1 MIKPRILPAF
11 LLFALVACNQ
21 TPLNQG
27 SKTAK
32 KNASGNPL
40 RETVMRS
47 ADTTSTL
54 PDAAGQQQSKL
65 KGRWMRSD
73 GDYIIEVFEAA
84 ADGTLKAAYY
94 NPGQINVE
102 KGEWTIQDS
111 ILYMRIVLR
120 DVNYPGSVYTL
131 QYYRDNDALAG
142 IYFQA
147 VEGINYDVFF
157 TRKK

>member
-1 MIKPRILPAF
+1 MIKSRILPAF

-27 SKTAK
+27 SKTAEK
-32 KNASGNPL
+32 KASANPS

-47 ADTTSTL
+47 ADTTATL
-54 PDAAGQQQSKL
+54 PDDKGHEQSKL

-73 GDYIIEVFEAA
+73 GDYIIEVFEVA
-84 ADGTLKAAYY
+84 ADGTLKAGYY

-102 KGEWTIQDS
+102 KGEWIMQDNN
-111 ILYMRIVLR
+111 LYMRIVLR

-131 QYYRDNDALAG
+131 QYSPDNDALAG
-142 IYFQA
+142 NYFQA